1 MVVKVFVKVVV
12 KFVLRFVVGRGI
24 IFVVKKGVVV
34 LGINFIFIIW
44 IVCIVKCCIK

>member
-1 MVVKVFVKVVV
+1 MLFKKLVVVKVFVKVVV

-34 LGINFIFIIW
+34 LGIYFYNMNSMY
-44 IVCIVKCCIK
+44 C